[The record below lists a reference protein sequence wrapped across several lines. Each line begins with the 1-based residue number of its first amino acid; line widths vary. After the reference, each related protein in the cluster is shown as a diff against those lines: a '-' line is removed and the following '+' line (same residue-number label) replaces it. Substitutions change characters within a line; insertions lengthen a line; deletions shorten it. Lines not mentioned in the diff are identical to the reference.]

1 MFNKFRNFV
10 FLFRSSSL
18 LNLKKKMKKKKIG
31 FDYIKTLGSL
41 VASRFIAFDGSLSHS
56 SVCASD
62 VFGEP
67 NLFCTPAAVPTRHN
81 RPNRHSP
88 LYTVCIECLGRE
100 DAHATWPF
108 LSASNNDRRQFEC
121 HTKRSYRRLY
131 SRVRANGKQQ
141 KNSYMLVFRLHI
153 RRSVYARPPP
163 LSRRICETFKRR
175 KQKNKNCEKQILT
188 GRAIE
193 KKNKWNYGREGLW
206 PSFYI

>member
-1 MFNKFRNFV
+1 MQTSATRKKTRSWLLGLAKPTGMATYLIYTRARIKKKKEEKNVFVFNKFRNFV

-18 LNLKKKMKKKKIG
+18 LNLNLKIKKKKIG

-41 VASRFIAFDGSLSHS
+41 VVASRFIALDGPLSHS
-56 SVCASD
+56 SVRASD

-67 NLFCTPAAVPTRHN
+67 NLFGTPAAVPTRHN

-131 SRVRANGKQQ
+131 SRVRANGK
-141 KNSYMLVFRLHI
+141 
-153 RRSVYARPPP
+153 
-163 LSRRICETFKRR
+163 
-175 KQKNKNCEKQILT
+175 
-188 GRAIE
+188 
-193 KKNKWNYGREGLW
+193 
-206 PSFYI
+206 